1 VLAARL
7 DDSLGGWAWLV
18 ASAAGASHI
27 VQTNHVETWRR
38 TYLWW
43 VYGVPWLKH
52 AKAQGDQVFQA
63 KTWFSFLFGWMARLY
78 LWLASA
84 MSPSVAGIDREL
96 EAAVGDPARTALIR
110 RLARRASRR
119 SLLFEK
125 AIGPNPRTIIL
136 GLSMLLGSPL
146 WFFLTEAVLL
156 NLILLMSV
164 RHHNRVARRLAA
176 RLESLSPAR
185 G

>member
-1 VLAARL
+1 
-7 DDSLGGWAWLV
+7 
-18 ASAAGASHI
+18 
-27 VQTNHVETWRR
+27 
-38 TYLWW
+38 
-43 VYGVPWLKH
+43 
-52 AKAQGDQVFQA
+52 
-63 KTWFSFLFGWMARLY
+63 
-78 LWLASA
+78 

-96 EAAVGDPARTALIR
+96 EAAVGDPARTAMIR